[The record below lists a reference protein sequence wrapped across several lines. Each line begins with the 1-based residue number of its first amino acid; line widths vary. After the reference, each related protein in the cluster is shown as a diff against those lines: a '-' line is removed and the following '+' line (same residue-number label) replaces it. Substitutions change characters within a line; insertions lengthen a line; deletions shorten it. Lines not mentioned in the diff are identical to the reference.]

1 MNSLVR
7 RAMLVFVLVSGL
19 ASANGLALRRA
30 NVPQSSDPSGLMTAE
45 GGLVEGLDCHIA
57 ERIPLHRYRNT
68 FTSGRE
74 T

>member
-30 NVPQSSDPSGLMTAE
+30 NVPQSSDPSGLMTA
-45 GGLVEGLDCHIA
+45 GLVEGD
-57 ERIPLHRYRNT
+57 T